1 MKDQELYE
9 KEKANSQKLNI
20 DLLPLLAKLYHKKLL
35 VCTISI
41 AFGIL
46 GIIVALTSDRKYT
59 ASEVV
64 VPEQEQDMKSS
75 LMNSLS
81 SFMDISTAVDI
92 DAPMDLYLVR
102 SMMQYKREKS
112 AFRGKDS

>member
-1 MKDQELYE
+1 M
-9 KEKANSQKLNI
+9 NI
-20 DLLPLLAKLYHKKLL
+20 DILPLLAKLYHKKLF
-35 VCTISI
+35 VCTFSI

-81 SFMDISTAVDI
+81 SFMDISTAVGSEEGAYNVTI
-92 DAPMDLYLVR
+92 FPEMASSKPFLASLLKV
-102 SMMQYKREKS
+102 KVIV
-112 AFRGKDS
+112 GIV